1 MEPTDND
8 VLSGRGARYNQHPGN
23 GHFRRMLEQQ
33 KDVYM
38 TGTKK
43 QKMNMSNAIVEAIY
57 SMEPPGRFLKQ
68 CAESGQ
74 WKELS
79 KRDAADKTAQ
89 AMAYAVSGKEKSKR
103 RRERR
108 RQSRQSLSLAQD
120 DVVGAASSQPI
131 DQSAQQPQ
139 LNSPKKKLEGNVAV
153 ASSSSAAR
161 HGLNASGS
169 TAAGST
175 DNTESAENG
184 GHTDSVADEMLHVPR
199 NSNLQQQ
206 LMQQLQQSSRNN
218 ATLPT
223 TLGNSIDQNVNQNG
237 FTQLLLQTLQQQQL
251 QQQLQLQYSC
261 QNPFGLQTQTTP
273 QPALD
278 EGLTQL
284 LYQAQQQQHNAQ
296 QRQIQ
301 QQQQLSLLRRLLNH
315 QNVLPASLPT
325 TLSSSAPSL
334 ASQGVLPSNAIIPS
348 GNSLNYLLERQSQ
361 SANNNILQNLQQQSN
376 PSNALLLGMLSN
388 LQNQPNIGTF
398 NAPHEAHQLDQL
410 QRSLML
416 QQNQLLTESLTASNQ
431 PIRQQQQSLPL
442 GQLHRSW
449 QTALLPQIQNS
460 QNPPPINV
468 QPSDNT
474 ADLSDRQVDKEQSVS
489 EEENRK

>member
-1 MEPTDND
+1 
-8 VLSGRGARYNQHPGN
+8 
-23 GHFRRMLEQQ
+23 
-33 KDVYM
+33 
-38 TGTKK
+38 
-43 QKMNMSNAIVEAIY
+43 MSNAIVEAIY

-68 CAESGQ
+68 CAETGQ

-108 RQSRQSLSLAQD
+108 RQSRQSLPLPQD

-131 DQSAQQPQ
+131 DQPAQQPQ
-139 LNSPKKKLEGNVAV
+139 LHSPKNNLEGNVASTV
-153 ASSSSAAR
+153 ARDVVAPSSSVAR
-161 HGLNASGS
+161 LGLDVSGS
-169 TAAGST
+169 TAAGS
-175 DNTESAENG
+175 NNNAESAEND

-206 LMQQLQQSSRNN
+206 LLQQLQQSSSNN

-237 FTQLLLQTLQQQQL
+237 LAQLLLQTLQQQQQQQQ
-251 QQQLQLQYSC
+251 QQQLQVQYSC
-261 QNPFGLQTQTTP
+261 QNPFGLQAQTLP
-273 QPALD
+273 QPALH

-284 LYQAQQQQHNAQ
+284 LYQAQQQQ
-296 QRQIQ
+296 Q
-301 QQQQLSLLRRLLNH
+301 QQQQLILLHRLMNH
-315 QNVLPASLPT
+315 QNVLSPASLPT
-325 TLSSSAPSL
+325 TLSSPAPSSSAPSL
-334 ASQGVLPSNAIIPS
+334 SSQGVLPSNVILPNGI
-348 GNSLNYLLERQSQ
+348 SLNYSLGRQSQ
-361 SANNNILQNLQQQSN
+361 STNNNILQNLQQQSN

-398 NAPHEAHQLDQL
+398 NAPHEAQQHDQL

-416 QQNQLLTESLTASNQ
+416 QQNQLLATSLTASNQ
-431 PIRQQQQSLPL
+431 SIRQQQQQQQSLPL
-442 GQLHRSW
+442 GPLHRSW
-449 QTALLPQIQNS
+449 QTALLPHIQNS

-468 QPSDNT
+468 QPSANT

>member
-1 MEPTDND
+1 
-8 VLSGRGARYNQHPGN
+8 
-23 GHFRRMLEQQ
+23 
-33 KDVYM
+33 M

-43 QKMNMSNAIVEAIY
+43 QKMNMSIAIAEAIY
-57 SMEPPGRFLKQ
+57 SMDPPGRFLKQ
-68 CAESGQ
+68 CAETGQ

-79 KRDAADKTAQ
+79 KRDAADRVAQ
-89 AMAYAVSGKEKSKR
+89 AMAYSVRGKEKSKQ

-108 RQSRQSLSLAQD
+108 RQSRQSLPLPQD

-139 LNSPKKKLEGNVAV
+139 LNSPNKNLKGNVASTV
-153 ASSSSAAR
+153 ARATSSSAAH
-161 HGLNASGS
+161 HGLDASGS
-169 TAAGST
+169 TAAGSN
-175 DNTESAENG
+175 DNAESAEND

-206 LMQQLQQSSRNN
+206 LLQQLQQSSSNN

-237 FTQLLLQTLQQQQL
+237 LAQLLLQTLQQQQL
-251 QQQLQLQYSC
+251 QQQLQVQYSC
-261 QNPFGLQTQTTP
+261 QNPFGLQTQTTL
-273 QPALD
+273 QPALQH

-296 QRQIQ
+296 QQQIQ
-301 QQQQLSLLRRLLNH
+301 QQQQLSLLRSLLNH
-315 QNVLPASLPT
+315 QNVLSPASLPT
-325 TLSSSAPSL
+325 TLSSPAPSSSAPSL
-334 ASQGVLPSNAIIPS
+334 SSQGVLPSNVMLPI
-348 GNSLNYLLERQSQ
+348 GTSLNYSLGRQSQ
-361 SANNNILQNLQQQSN
+361 STNNNILQNLQQQSN

-398 NAPHEAHQLDQL
+398 NAPHEAQQLDQL

-416 QQNQLLTESLTASNQ
+416 QQNQLLATSLTASNQ
-431 PIRQQQQSLPL
+431 SMRQQQQSLPL
-442 GQLHRSW
+442 GPLHRSW
-449 QTALLPQIQNS
+449 QTALLPHIQNS

-468 QPSDNT
+468 RPSANT

-489 EEENRK
+489 EEENRT